1 MSINQLRLIWN
12 IVRLRSGPQALPF
25 SYGMLLLLV
34 VLHMLID
41 IVLSAQALNLSASL
55 ISATVNTAFTTGFV
69 FALLQWAGKS
79 KRFVQTLSALLGI
92 EIVIGL
98 IGAVLLFLSQVP
110 ALALIVSVMYL
121 LLIVWNGLVTAHI
134 LHHALDTSMLWGVV
148 LALLYLFLAYNVV
161 IGFSN
166 LVKGW

>member
-1 MSINQLRLIWN
+1 MSINQLRLFWD

-41 IVLSAQALNLSASL
+41 IVLSAQASNLSGNL
-55 ISATVNTAFTTGFV
+55 LSAAVNTAFTAGFV
-69 FALLQWAGKS
+69 FVVLQWAAKS
-79 KRFVQTLSALLGI
+79 QRFVQTLSALLGT
-92 EIVIGL
+92 EILIGV
-98 IGAVLLFLSQVP
+98 IGAVLLFLSQLP
-110 ALALIVSVMYL
+110 ALALIVSIMYL

-148 LALLYLFLAYNVV
+148 LALLYLFLAYNVL
-161 IGFSN
+161 IGFST